1 MAHQGCPSNS
11 SSTPHLSSSE
21 KEVFRQSTNFHPD
34 IWADFLL
41 TLSSRDMGH
50 DALAEQRVKEL
61 KEEVK
66 CILSNASD
74 PVQEMNL
81 VDEVQ
86 RLGVAYHFETQ
97 IEEALR
103 RMYDSYTNGVY
114 NDDDDDLN
122 VVSIRFRLLRQQGYN
137 VSSDVFLKF
146 MDDEGNFNVILASN
160 TLGMLN
166 LYEATHLSTQGEVIL
181 DDALAFT
188 RKHLKS
194 MIPLLSPTLARHV
207 EKSLDLPLHK
217 SIPRL
222 NARLYIPVYQ
232 EQSTKN
238 EVLLELA
245 KLDFNL
251 LQSIHQRELRDIS
264 RWWKDIDLQTKLPY
278 ARERT
283 VELYFWI
290 LGTYFEPQYGRG
302 RMILTKIIL
311 FVSLMDDTYD
321 LYGTW
326 DELQL
331 LTNIIQRWGI
341 GAMDQLPDYIKA
353 FFQAIVNTISE
364 IEEELTPDE
373 KYRIS
378 YLKESVKCLNRS
390 YFEEAKWFHSEHHPT
405 FEEYMNIALTSTSY
419 PLLILTSFVGMDET
433 VKKEDFDWII
443 RIPNLV
449 RSASILGRIMND
461 IASHKFEQERGHIP
475 SCMECY
481 MKDHRCTE
489 EEAYEKLREMN
500 SLEWKDINQELI
512 NSIHIPMPLI
522 IRVLNFART
531 NEVMYYYRDG
541 YTDSTHE
548 TKDNIA
554 LLLVDPIPF

>member
-1 MAHQGCPSNS
+1 MAHQGCPSDS

-21 KEVFRQSTNFHPD
+21 KEVFRQSANFHPD

-50 DALAEQRVKEL
+50 DALAEQRVEEL

-81 VDEVQ
+81 VDELQ

-97 IEEALR
+97 IEEALI

-114 NDDDDDLN
+114 NDDDDLN

-146 MDDEGNFNVILASN
+146 LEDEGNFNVILASN
-160 TLGMLN
+160 TLGILN
-166 LYEATHLSTQGEVIL
+166 LYEAAHLSTQGEAIL

-194 MIPLLSPTLARHV
+194 MIPLLSPTLVRHV

-217 SIPRL
+217 CIPRL

-232 EQSTKN
+232 EQSTKS

-251 LQSIHQRELRDIS
+251 LQSIHQRELRDFS
-264 RWWKDIDLQTKLPY
+264 RWWKDIGLATKLPY

-283 VELYFWI
+283 VELYFWMFGI
-290 LGTYFEPQYGRG
+290 YFEPQYGRG
-302 RMILTKIIL
+302 RMILTKILL
-311 FVSLMDDTYD
+311 FLSLMDDTYD
-321 LYGTW
+321 VYGTW

-331 LTNIIQRWGI
+331 FTNAIQRWDI
-341 GAMDQLPDYIKA
+341 GAMDQLPDYMKVL
-353 FFQAIVNTISE
+353 FQAFVNTISE

-378 YLKESVKCLNRS
+378 YLKESMKCLNRA
-390 YFEEAKWFHSEHHPT
+390 ELDEAKWFHSGHHPT
-405 FEEYMNIALTSTSY
+405 FEEYMNIALITAGYAFLTVASY
-419 PLLILTSFVGMDET
+419 IGMDEI
-433 VKKEDFDWII
+433 VKKEALDLINTYPNII
-443 RIPNLV
+443 R
-449 RSASILGRIMND
+449 STCILGRVLND
-461 IASHKFEQERGHIP
+461 IQSRKFEKERGHIP
-475 SCMECY
+475 SVVECY
-481 MKDHRCTE
+481 MKSHRCTE
-489 EEAYEKLREMN
+489 LEAHEKLQEMV
-500 SLEWKDINQELI
+500 SVAWKDINQEFI
-512 NSIHIPMPLI
+512 NLNHIPMPII
-522 IRVLNFART
+522 IRVLNFARA
-531 NEVMYYYRDG
+531 NEMIYHYRDG

-548 TKDNIA
+548 IKDYIT
-554 LLLVDPIPF
+554 LLLVDPIPL

>member
-1 MAHQGCPSNS
+1 MVHQGCPSDS
-11 SSTPHLSSSE
+11 SSTPPLFSSE
-21 KEVFRQSTNFHPD
+21 KEVVRQSAKFHPD

-41 TLSSRDMGH
+41 TLSSREMGH

-81 VDEVQ
+81 IDGLQ

-97 IEEALR
+97 IEEALSR
-103 RMYDSYTNGVY
+103 TYDSYTNGVY
-114 NDDDDDLN
+114 NDDDDLN

-137 VSSDVFLKF
+137 ISSDVFLKF
-146 MDDEGNFNVILASN
+146 MDDEGNFNFILASN

-166 LYEATHLSTQGEVIL
+166 LYEAAHLSTHGEVIL

-188 RKHLKS
+188 KKHLKS
-194 MIPLLSPTLARHV
+194 MVPHLSPTLARHV
-207 EKSLDLPLHK
+207 EKSLDLSLHK

-278 ARERT
+278 ARERI
-283 VELYFWI
+283 VELYFWMM
-290 LGTYFEPQYGRG
+290 GVYFEPQYGRG
-302 RMILTKIIL
+302 RMILTKIVL
-311 FVSLMDDTYD
+311 FVNLMDDTYD
-321 LYGTW
+321 VYGTW

-331 LTNIIQRWGI
+331 LTNVMQRWDI
-341 GAMDQLPDYIKA
+341 GAMDQLPDYMKVL
-353 FFQAIVNTISE
+353 FQALVNTVSE

-378 YLKESVKCLNRS
+378 YLKESVKCLNRC
-390 YFEEAKWFHSEHHPT
+390 YFEEAKWFHSGHHPT
-405 FEEYMNIALTSTSY
+405 FEEYMNIALTSVSY
-419 PLLILTSFVGMDET
+419 PLLILTSLVGMDET

-449 RSASILGRIMND
+449 RSVSILGRIMDD
-461 IASHKFEQERGHIP
+461 IQSHKFEQERGHIP
-475 SCMECY
+475 SCVECY
-481 MKDHRCTE
+481 MKEHRCTE
-489 EEAYEKLREMN
+489 PEAYEKLREMN
-500 SLEWKDINQELI
+500 SLAWKDINQELI
-512 NSIHIPMPLI
+512 NPNHIPMPII
-522 IRVLNFART
+522 IRVLNFARA
-531 NEVMYYYRDG
+531 NEMIYHYRDG

-548 TKDNIA
+548 TKDSIA
-554 LLLVDPIPF
+554 LLLVDPIPL